1 MGGGAAMRAASKVAG
16 VGVSVI
22 NQGGLRG
29 TTVVPPVE
37 QSVRN
42 SSIPVSAILTSSSQ
56 TAKATAADMVGIQR
70 PAWEMNDWEFA
81 GGEDDMVMAVG
92 EPLPRVVFHAV
103 PSFQEA
109 KEATVELKD
118 ALDKVYLSS
127 PKSSGS
133 EELAARDQVS
143 GLSLFSN
150 PELETKSCL
159 VVDTV
164 RGPTVPNHAL
174 KAFKLLSTSTEAQNV
189 VASIACDPNVWNA
202 VLQNPVLKDFMESN
216 QSIADFQEPVFGES
230 CEVSSPGSQEA
241 KDGNWF
247 LDALKNVKLSVTE
260 MVSSLSGYFQSI
272 FGPSSDAK
280 GDAKAT
286 FVDMSLGASFMGL
299 ATLAVM
305 VIMLRRI

>member
-16 VGVSVI
+16 VGAGVI
-22 NQGGLRG
+22 HHGGLRG
-29 TTVVPPVE
+29 ATVVPPVE

-42 SSIPVSAILTSSSQ
+42 PSIPVSAILTSSSQ
-56 TAKATAADMVGIQR
+56 TAKATAADVAGIQR
-70 PAWEMNDWEFA
+70 QVWEINDWEFA
-81 GGEDDMVMAVG
+81 GGEDDMVMGPG
-92 EPLPRVVFHAV
+92 EPLPRVVFDAV

-133 EELAARDQVS
+133 EELAARDQMS

-150 PELETKSCL
+150 PDLETKSCL

-164 RGPTVPNHAL
+164 RSPTVPNHAF
-174 KAFKLLSTSTEAQNV
+174 KAFKLLSTSPEAQNV
-189 VASIACDPNVWNA
+189 VASIASDRNVWNA
-202 VLQNPVLKDFMESN
+202 VLQNPVLKDFMDSN
-216 QSIADFQEPVFGES
+216 QSIAEFQEPVFAES
-230 CEVSSPGSQEA
+230 FENSSDWSEA
-241 KDGNWF
+241 AKGGNW
-247 LDALKNVKLSVTE
+247 LMGVLKNVKLSVTE
-260 MVSSLSGYFQSI
+260 MVSNLSGYFQSI
-272 FGPSSDAK
+272 FGPSPDTK

-305 VIMLRRI
+305 VILLRRI

>member
-92 EPLPRVVFHAV
+92 EPLPRVVFDAV

-118 ALDKVYLSS
+118 ALDK
-127 PKSSGS
+127 
-133 EELAARDQVS
+133 
-143 GLSLFSN
+143 
-150 PELETKSCL
+150 
-159 VVDTV
+159 
-164 RGPTVPNHAL
+164 GPTVPNHAL